1 MLFISMTDYK
11 TCPKCCQEKPL
22 DNFSH
27 DKHSKDGHYSYCKDC
42 QKKKMD
48 RWVSQN
54 KDHIS
59 IYHVNYYH
67 THKKE
72 VREYKI
78 KHRHHS
84 AMYMRQWR
92 KDHSPHIKDYKK
104 RYHRD
109 VESKQ
114 MEYRILHSLRGRLL
128 QALNGAVKTKRTMK
142 FVGCSMAQLKSHLSS
157 QFKNGMSWDNYGRK
171 GWHID
176 HITPCSSF
184 NLTCP
189 NEQKKCFHYT
199 NLQPLW
205 WLDNCRKN
213 KY

>member
-11 TCPKCCQEKPL
+11 TCTKCCQAKPI
-22 DNFSH
+22 DEFSH
-27 DKHSKDGHYSYCKDC
+27 DKQRKDGRYPHCSAC
-42 QKKKMD
+42 QKKKID

-54 KDHIS
+54 KDWIS
-59 IYHVNYYH
+59 EYHVNYYR

-72 VREYKI
+72 VQEYKI
-78 KHRHHS
+78 KTRHHS

-92 KDHSPHIKDYKK
+92 KDHSPHLKDYKK

-114 MEYRILHSLRGRLL
+114 IEYRILHSLRGRLL
-128 QALNGAVKTKRTMK
+128 QALNGTIKTKRTME
-142 FVGCSMAQLKSHLSS
+142 FIGCSMTQLKSHLSS
-157 QFKNGMSWDNYGRK
+157 QFQNGMDWDNYGRK

-176 HITPCSSF
+176 HIIPCSSF
-184 NLTCP
+184 DMTNLD
-189 NEQKKCFHYT
+189 EQKKCFHYT